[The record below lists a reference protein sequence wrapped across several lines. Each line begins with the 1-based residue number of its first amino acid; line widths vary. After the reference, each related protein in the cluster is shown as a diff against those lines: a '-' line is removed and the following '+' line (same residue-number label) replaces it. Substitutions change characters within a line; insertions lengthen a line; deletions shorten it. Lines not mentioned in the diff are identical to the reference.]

1 MKDYTYGD
9 TNEGVSQ
16 GALKGQGGAA
26 GGAGGSDGYV
36 FGHCNEGCAQGH
48 PKGAM
53 INTGQNDSSTV
64 HAANEKGS
72 LLSKLGSAGG
82 MPNAKEL

>member
-1 MKDYTYGD
+1 VFLK
-9 TNEGVSQ
+9 
-16 GALKGQGGAA
+16 ALSRAKAA
-26 GGAGGSDGYV
+26 
-36 FGHCNEGCAQGH
+36 
-48 PKGAM
+48 KGAM

-72 LLSKLGSAGG
+72 ILSKLGSAGG